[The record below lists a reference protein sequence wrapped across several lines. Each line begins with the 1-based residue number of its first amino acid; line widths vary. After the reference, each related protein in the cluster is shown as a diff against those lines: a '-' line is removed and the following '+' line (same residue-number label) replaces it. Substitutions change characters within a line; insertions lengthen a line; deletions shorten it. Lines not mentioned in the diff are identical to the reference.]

1 MQYTVEELYTKK
13 EDQTYDRKSARK
25 DPKGL
30 SNHIVAFANADG
42 GTLVIGIEDDFTVT
56 GIDGYQNNVNDILR
70 VPFDYC
76 KPSIRVT
83 TEMVDCIDKDGNPN
97 HLLVITIPQS
107 SELHANQHDDVY
119 YRMGDK
125 SKKLN
130 FDERLQLMYAKG
142 SRYYEDE
149 PVYRSSIDDID
160 MDFVTK
166 YCKKIGYGKSAEEY
180 IRQNNDYLVQHDG
193 REEMSGAALLLFGK
207 NPQRFF
213 QRARVRFI
221 RYDGIEAKVGTE
233 MNVIKDEVF
242 NGRILDIVRQA
253 LTFVNS
259 QIKERTKLG
268 NDGRFVT
275 TPEYPEFAWKE
286 IIINAIAHRDY
297 SIKGTDIQIKMF
309 DDRITVESPGSLPGI
324 VRLNNLRTVHFSRN
338 PKIAEFLHQ
347 YEYVKEFGEG
357 VDRMFNEMENAGLP
371 DPEYTDNAFM
381 LNVTIR
387 NGLTNGEI
395 NGELNRENGE
405 INGELNPALLYLNKS
420 ELAIYHLIKETPQNS
435 RQDIAEQL
443 NISTRTVDR
452 AIKSL
457 IQKDLIVREGS
468 KKTGYWKIK

>member
-1 MQYTVEELYTKK
+1 MQYTVEELYSKK

-56 GIDGYQNNVNDILR
+56 GIDNYQNNVNDILR

-76 KPSIRVT
+76 KPSVRVM
-83 TEMVDCIDKDGNPN
+83 TETVECIDKDGNPN
-97 HLLVITIPQS
+97 HLLVITVPQS
-107 SELHANQHDDVY
+107 SELHANQQDDVY

-149 PVYRSSIDDID
+149 PVFRSSIEDID
-160 MDFVTK
+160 MNFVAE
-166 YCKKIGYGKSAEEY
+166 YCKKVGYGKSPEEY
-180 IRQNNDYLVQHDG
+180 ILQNKDFVVKHDG
-193 REEMSGAALLLFGK
+193 REEMSGAAILLFGK
-207 NPQRFF
+207 NPQQFF
-213 QRARVRFI
+213 KRARVRFI
-221 RYDGIEAKVGTE
+221 RYDGVEAKVGTE
-233 MNVIKDEVF
+233 MNVIKDEMF
-242 NGRILDIVRQA
+242 EGRILDMVRNS
-253 LTFVNS
+253 LNFVRS
-259 QIKERTKLG
+259 QIKERTRLG
-268 NDGRFVT
+268 DSGTFVT

-309 DDRITVESPGSLPGI
+309 DDRITVESPGVLPGI
-324 VRLNNLRTVHFSRN
+324 VRLYNLRQVHFSRN
-338 PKIAEFLHQ
+338 PKIAEFLHE
-347 YEYVKEFGEG
+347 YEYVQEFGEG
-357 VDRMFNEMENAGLP
+357 IDRMYNEMEKAGLP
-371 DPEYTDNAFM
+371 APEYADNAFM

-387 NGLTNGEI
+387 NGKI
-395 NGELNRENGE
+395 NGELNGNNGE
-405 INGELNPALLYLNKS
+405 LNGELNPALLYLNKS
-420 ELAIYHLIKETPQNS
+420 ELAVYHLIEKAPQNS
-435 RQDIAEQL
+435 RQEIADQL

-457 IQKDLIVREGS
+457 IQKDLILREGS
-468 KKTGYWKIK
+468 KKTGHWKIV